1 MPAVDSMLGLF
12 GLATRR
18 QLESAVDRKDRW
30 HGLVRNVFVPY
41 YLKFQETALGNMPEL
56 PTRYSRAWD
65 DHIQAELDHFQSLD
79 LTAVGD
85 LLEAAGFGTEKWERL
100 QETGF
105 PALGRLLDQAA
116 AVGAAEIDAAVHAD
130 ILDLLSRH
138 PELASEIVRCTD
150 PDSGTLRLTDDDIA
164 RSPAYQRLLADL
176 AAAKDEL
183 RRFRRGGQRAVERL
197 HDLEAE
203 LLLSRNGNG
212 HPPQDSP
219 RPPRDTSIEDERE
232 KAGLRKQLR
241 AQDSSIAALRGRVE
255 ELETQ
260 VQTRPDPD
268 RALADRAGWL
278 ERELETRDDQVVR
291 LQERIEGLQ
300 DALNKQDHTVDESDE
315 LRQLR
320 VELKK
325 RDHDLEQ
332 ARAENDAIRSG
343 MATSIPA
350 EDAADAE
357 QLLRLHN
364 ELPAGGSTIDAL
376 RAELERDEGRLTA
389 ENQRPESGSDEELT
403 DEVQRLRSDL
413 KAREHTIEAL
423 RDELARSE
431 EHLGTPD
438 RPVASDAKDLSAEL
452 QQLRSDLKIREHSIE
467 ALQEQVARLEA
478 DARREA
484 ERTAREPEAAAAAT
498 TEAPRAR
505 GSAPDR
511 QPEIDALARDLRAR
525 QSTIE
530 ALREQLQTFER
541 ELGQSRELLMA
552 EVKKLAALAAG
563 EVELRPAEELESLD
577 ADELMDYARQVAE
590 DLDVRRQTLDQGLQG
605 VESVKGSYEDT
616 KRIFEEQQHNMETQL
631 EQLRTEV
638 DQYREQE
645 EPAKDETPAELRDLV
660 VQQRSQLELLATR
673 VRQLLG
679 TNKELNESNKKM
691 YSNLEE
697 AVKKVI
703 PLRRQIEELES
714 LQDTLQRFIR
724 QKYDRTFTMRQLQ
737 EAGLR

>member
-1 MPAVDSMLGLF
+1 MPAVNSMLGLF

-65 DHIQAELDHFQSLD
+65 DYIQAELDRFLSLD

-85 LLEAAGFGTEKWERL
+85 LLEAAGFGTKKWERL

-116 AVGAAEIDAAVHAD
+116 AVGAADIDAAVHAD

-150 PDSGTLRLTDDDIA
+150 PDSGTLRLTEDDIA
-164 RSPAYQRLLADL
+164 GSPAYQRLLADL
-176 AAAKDEL
+176 ATTKDEL

-212 HPPQDSP
+212 HLPQDLP
-219 RPPRDTSIEDERE
+219 RPPRDTSLEDERE

-260 VQTRPDPD
+260 VRTRPDPD

-291 LQERIEGLQ
+291 LQERVEGMQ
-300 DALNKQDHTVDESDE
+300 DALDKQDHTIDESDE

-320 VELKK
+320 LELKK

-332 ARAENDAIRSG
+332 ARD
-343 MATSIPA
+343 
-350 EDAADAE
+350 
-357 QLLRLHN
+357 
-364 ELPAGGSTIDAL
+364 STIDAL
-376 RAELERDEGRLTA
+376 RAELERAEERLRSA
-389 ENQRPESGSDEELT
+389 NQRPESRSDGDLT
-403 DEVQRLRSDL
+403 DDVQRLRSDL
-413 KAREHTIEAL
+413 KAREHTIVAL
-423 RDELARSE
+423 REELARSKE
-431 EHLGTPD
+431 DPGTPD
-438 RPVASDAKDLSAEL
+438 RPEGVDAEDLSAEL
-452 QQLRSDLKIREHSIE
+452 QQLHSNLKVREHSIE

-478 DARREA
+478 DARRET
-484 ERTAREPEAAAAAT
+484 ERPTRGPGAAAT
-498 TEAPRAR
+498 TPATLPAR
-505 GSAPDR
+505 SSAPDP
-511 QPEIDALARDLRAR
+511 QPGIDALARDLRAR
-525 QSTIE
+525 DATIE

-563 EVELRPAEELESLD
+563 EIELRPAEELESLG

-590 DLDVRRQTLDQGLQG
+590 DLDVRRQTLDQGLLG

-616 KRIFEEQQHNMETQL
+616 KRIFEEQQLNMETQL

-638 DQYREQE
+638 EQYREQE
-645 EPAKDETPAELRDLV
+645 ETTRDETPAELRDTV

-673 VRQLLG
+673 VRQLVG